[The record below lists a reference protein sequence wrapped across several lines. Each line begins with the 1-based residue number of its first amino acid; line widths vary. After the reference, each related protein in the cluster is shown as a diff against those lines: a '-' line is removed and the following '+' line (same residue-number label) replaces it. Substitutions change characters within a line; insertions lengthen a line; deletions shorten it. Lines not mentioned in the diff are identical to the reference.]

1 MRSFVL
7 RVSTFIFPFSCIV
20 RSAEFGSE
28 CPICK
33 AQCANR
39 DLRPVTFMENIVG
52 IYRSLDAAFS
62 ANLSQRVED
71 AVGKNEIVHG
81 CSVLGHGKDKGYESP
96 DKGRL
101 EYGSAAGQIDLL
113 RPISQKQGSGSEQM
127 EINQVDQTSLGSPPS
142 SGDAKGSDN
151 DCSYQVS
158 DPTPGSYPAK
168 GLGKRNFD
176 DRTCQEKQD
185 DSVVGGDGHLWDSK
199 RQKRLN
205 YDRPLDMGVKT
216 PLQSQNL
223 LTTNCQY
230 GASVAG
236 ADLHVTTD
244 GIYVNRAICG
254 FCQSSSISEATG
266 PMLHY
271 SKGKPVTGDAAFS
284 SNVIHVHSSCIEWAP
299 QVYFEDECVKNLKQE
314 LARGAKLKC
323 SKCGQKGAALGCYLK
338 SCRKSYHYPCA
349 KEIQKCRWDLDN
361 FLLLCPAHASAKFP
375 NEKSGNSQS
384 SGKFTTGNAQPM
396 VEVPNKKSENCMSID
411 HSLHLHAFFFKE
423 LGQPKFNPF
432 WGQPDEKKEWVF
444 CGSALSSEEKFLL
457 VKFAKSIGVTVSKFW
472 KSDVTHVIASTDE
485 NGACT
490 RTLKVL
496 MAISNGKW
504 VLKMDWIK
512 ACMQAMHPVHEEPY
526 EISLD
531 NHGCCDG
538 PKTGRLRALDYA
550 PKLFDGLSFYFV
562 GDFVAGYKE
571 DLQNLVVAAGGAVT
585 RRMDELAEQII
596 DPAVKT
602 KIMVVYNLDAP
613 KGSELA
619 EEVTILWQRLNEAQD
634 LATKVGGHVIGHT
647 WLLESIAAYKLQ
659 PSVS

>member
-1 MRSFVL
+1 MSDLPKQSSNRAMNPWVL
-7 RVSTFIFPFSCIV
+7 HLQKLGLELKCPLCLNLFKRPVLLPCDHLFCDSCIV
-20 RSAEFGSE
+20 RSDEFGSE
-28 CPICK
+28 CPFCK

-39 DLRPVTFMENIVG
+39 DLRPLAFMENIVG

-62 ANLSQRVED
+62 ANLSQCVVED
-71 AVGKNEIVHG
+71 AVGKNEIVHR
-81 CSVLGHGKDKGYESP
+81 CSVLGHGKDKG
-96 DKGRL
+96 RL
-101 EYGSAAGQIDLL
+101 EYESAAGQIDLL

-127 EINQVDQTSLGSPPS
+127 EMNQVDQTSLGSPPS

-151 DCSYQVS
+151 DYSYQ
-158 DPTPGSYPAK
+158 TPGSYPAK

-223 LTTNCQY
+223 LTTN
-230 GASVAG
+230 S
-236 ADLHVTTD
+236 
-244 GIYVNRAICG
+244 ICG

-266 PMLHY
+266 AMLHY
-271 SKGKPVTGDAAFS
+271 SKGKPVTGDASFS
-284 SNVIHVHSSCIEWAP
+284 SNVMHVHSSCIEWAP

-338 SCRKSYHYPCA
+338 SCRRSYHYPCA

-384 SGKFTTGNAQPM
+384 SGN
-396 VEVPNKKSENCMSID
+396 
-411 HSLHLHAFFFKE
+411 
-423 LGQPKFNPF
+423 GQPKFNPF
-432 WGQPDEKKEWVF
+432 WGQPDEKKYWVF

-485 NGACT
+485 KGACT
-490 RTLKVL
+490 RTLEVL

-538 PKTGRLRALDYA
+538 PKTGRLRALDCVS
-550 PKLFDGLSFYFV
+550 KLFDGLSFYFV

-596 DPAVKT
+596 DPAVQT